1 MEIIVIVQEVE
12 IEDVIDQE
20 VVIEIIEID
29 QDQEVDDIEIDREV
43 KVIQDLG

>member
-1 MEIIVIVQEVE
+1 VEIIVIVQEVE